1 MLFSPPALSDSFFFL
16 NNCIRPVNTHTHFYC
31 PYCKARTTFILT
43 LQEQLTG
50 HHMFLNCRWQRDR
63 QNYFKAPFVELFYHK
78 QNQNHHKSC
87 LLQAAQE
94 QDKAAIHWRTSTSR
108 RRPTG
113 SSKTPITQPQKSQ
126 ALSYFI
132 HALLD
137 TTHCSN
143 TRESTY
149 MHVMPHLLLHSLSTY
164 SLFNIS
170 LLFTSL
176 PQYYIWY
183 FIPIF

>member
-1 MLFSPPALSDSFFFL
+1 MKMIQCECTFTNSLMAGRKCDAVTDLVVPYWKNSNSHAECSFLLQLCQTLFFFL

-113 SSKTPITQPQKSQ
+113 SSKTPITQPQTV
-126 ALSYFI
+126 LS
-132 HALLD
+132 AA
-137 TTHCSN
+137 
-143 TRESTY
+143 
-149 MHVMPHLLLHSLSTY
+149 VWQK
-164 SLFNIS
+164 IS
-170 LLFTSL
+170 C
-176 PQYYIWY
+176 
-183 FIPIF
+183 